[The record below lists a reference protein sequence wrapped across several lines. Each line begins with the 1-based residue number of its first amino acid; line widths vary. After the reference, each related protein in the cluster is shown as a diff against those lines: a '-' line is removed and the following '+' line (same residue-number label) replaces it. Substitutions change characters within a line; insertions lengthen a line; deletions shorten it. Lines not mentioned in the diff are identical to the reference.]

1 MNRSHRRGVIAG
13 LLVVVALVGAACS
26 SNDKKKTATTTKPAT
41 SPIVVGSAPF
51 SESVILAN
59 IYGKALKGAGV
70 DVTLKSGLG
79 QREVYEPALERGGRN
94 SGIDLVPE
102 YVGTLLE
109 FLNKNAGEATGDLQP
124 TLEKLRVRL
133 TPKGLTAL
141 EASPAADQ
149 NAFAV
154 TRATADKRHLTKLS
168 DLAPIANQ
176 LTLGAGSE
184 CPTRPFCIPGL
195 EKTYGMTFKAF
206 RVLDSGG
213 PKTKDALAA
222 GDIDVGLVFSSDGA
236 VTARNFVIL
245 DDDKHLQSV
254 DNIIPVVRNDVV
266 NDKIRTTLNR
276 VSAALTTSE
285 LSVLNKRADVDK
297 QDPDLL
303 AAEWLKSKGFKVG

>member
-1 MNRSHRRGVIAG
+1 MRIDRRGVAAAF
-13 LLVVVALVGAACS
+13 LVVVALVGSACGSNNKKSATKAKAS
-26 SNDKKKTATTTKPAT
+26 SST
-41 SPIVVGSAPF
+41 VVIGSAPF

-59 IYGKALKGAGV
+59 IYGKALVGDGV
-70 DVTLKSGLG
+70 KVTLKTGLG
-79 QREVYEPALERGGRN
+79 PRDVYEPALERGGRN

-109 FLNKNAGEATGDLQP
+109 FLNKSAGEASGELQP
-124 TLEKLRVRL
+124 TLDKLRTRL
-133 TPKGLTAL
+133 EPKGLSAL

-154 TRATADKRHLTKLS
+154 TRATADTRHLAKLS
-168 DLAPIANQ
+168 DLAPIGNQ

-195 EKTYGMTFKAF
+195 EKTYGTKFKTF

-213 PKTKDALAA
+213 PKTKDALTA

-236 VTARNFVIL
+236 VAARNFVIL

-254 DNIIPVVRNDVV
+254 DNVIPVVRKDVL
-266 NDKIRTTLNR
+266 NDKIRAVLDR
-276 VSAALTTSE
+276 VSAALTTSD
-285 LSVLNKRADVDK
+285 LSGLNKRADVDK

-303 AAEWLKSKGFKVG
+303 AAEWLKSHGFKTG

>member
-1 MNRSHRRGVIAG
+1 MRIDRRGVLAVFV
-13 LLVVVALVGAACS
+13 VVVAFVGSACGSDNKKSATKTKAAS
-26 SNDKKKTATTTKPAT
+26 SST
-41 SPIVVGSAPF
+41 IVIGSAPF

-59 IYGKALKGAGV
+59 IYGKALAGDGV
-70 DVTLKSGLG
+70 KVTLKTGLG

-109 FLNKNAGEATGDLQP
+109 FLNKNAGEASGELQP
-124 TLEKLRVRL
+124 TVDKLRARL
-133 TPKGLTAL
+133 ESKGLTAL
-141 EASPAADQ
+141 DASLAADQ

-154 TRATADKRHLTKLS
+154 TRATADTRHLAKLS
-168 DLAPIANQ
+168 DLAPIGNQ

-195 EKTYGMTFKAF
+195 EKTYGIKFKTF

-213 PKTKDALAA
+213 PKTKDALTA

-236 VTARNFVIL
+236 VAARNFVIL

-254 DNIIPVVRNDVV
+254 DNVIPVIRNEAL
-266 NDKIRTTLNR
+266 NDKVRAVLNR

-285 LSVLNKRADVDK
+285 LSGLNKRADVDK
-297 QDPDLL
+297 QDPDVL
-303 AAEWLKSKGFKVG
+303 AAEWLKSKGLKAG

>member
-1 MNRSHRRGVIAG
+1 MRIDRRGVLAV
-13 LLVVVALVGAACS
+13 LAVVVALVGSACGSDSKKSATKTQPAS
-26 SNDKKKTATTTKPAT
+26 ST
-41 SPIVVGSAPF
+41 VVIGSAPF

-59 IYGKALKGAGV
+59 IYGKALAGEGV
-70 DVTLKSGLG
+70 KVSLKTGLG

-109 FLNKNAGEATGDLQP
+109 FLNKNAGEATGELQP
-124 TLEKLRVRL
+124 TVDKLRARL
-133 TPKGLTAL
+133 ESKGLSAL
-141 EASPAADQ
+141 DPSPAADQ

-154 TRATADKRHLTKLS
+154 SRATADKRHLARMS
-168 DLAPIANQ
+168 DLTPIGSQ

-184 CPTRPFCIPGL
+184 CPARPFCIPGL
-195 EKTYGMTFKAF
+195 EKTYGLKFKSF

-236 VTARNFVIL
+236 VAARNFVIL
-245 DDDKHLQSV
+245 EDDKHLQSV
-254 DNIIPVVRNDVV
+254 DNIIPVVRNDVL
-266 NDKIRTTLNR
+266 NDRIRTTLNR

-285 LSVLNKRADVDK
+285 LSGLNKRADVDK
-297 QDPDLL
+297 QDPDVL
-303 AAEWLKSKGFKVG
+303 AAEWLKSKGFKTG

>member
-1 MNRSHRRGVIAG
+1 MRIDRRGVLAV
-13 LLVVVALVGAACS
+13 LVVVVALVGSACGSDNKKSATKTQPAS
-26 SNDKKKTATTTKPAT
+26 ST
-41 SPIVVGSAPF
+41 VVIGSAPF

-59 IYGKALKGAGV
+59 IYGKALAGEGV
-70 DVTLKSGLG
+70 KVTLKTGLG

-109 FLNKNAGEATGDLQP
+109 FLNKNAGEASGELQP
-124 TLEKLRVRL
+124 TVEKLRARL
-133 TPKGLTAL
+133 ESKGLTAL
-141 EASPAADQ
+141 DASPAADQ

-154 TRATADKRHLTKLS
+154 TRATADKRQLAKLS
-168 DLAPIANQ
+168 DLAPIGSQ

-195 EKTYGMTFKAF
+195 EKTYGIKFKTF

-213 PKTKDALAA
+213 PKTKDALTA

-236 VTARNFVIL
+236 VAARNFVIL

-254 DNIIPVVRNDVV
+254 DNVIPVIRSDALTDKVRSV
-266 NDKIRTTLNR
+266 LNR
-276 VSAALTTSE
+276 ISAALTTSE
-285 LSVLNKRADVDK
+285 LSGLNKRADVDK
-297 QDPDLL
+297 QDPDVL
-303 AAEWLKSKGFKVG
+303 AAEWLKSKGFKTG

>member
-1 MNRSHRRGVIAG
+1 MRIDRRGVAAAF
-13 LLVVVALVGAACS
+13 LVVVALVGSACGSNNKKSATKAKAS
-26 SNDKKKTATTTKPAT
+26 SST
-41 SPIVVGSAPF
+41 IVIGSAPF

-59 IYGKALKGAGV
+59 IYGKALVGDGV
-70 DVTLKSGLG
+70 KVTLKTGLG
-79 QREVYEPALERGGRN
+79 PRDVYEPALERGGRN

-109 FLNKNAGEATGDLQP
+109 FLNKSAGEASGELQP
-124 TLEKLRVRL
+124 TLDKLRARL
-133 TPKGLTAL
+133 EPKGLSAL
-141 EASPAADQ
+141 ASPAADQ

-154 TRATADKRHLTKLS
+154 TRANADKRHLAKLS
-168 DLAPIANQ
+168 DVTPIAGQ
-176 LTLGAGSE
+176 LTFGAGPE

-195 EKTYGMTFKAF
+195 EKTYGIKFKTF

-236 VTARNFVIL
+236 VAARNFVIL

-254 DNIIPVVRNDVV
+254 DNVIPVVRKDVL
-266 NDKIRTTLNR
+266 NDKIRAVLDR
-276 VSAALTTSE
+276 VSAALTTSD
-285 LSVLNKRADVDK
+285 LSGLNKRADVDK

-303 AAEWLKSKGFKVG
+303 AAEWLKSHGFKTG